1 MLVNIAR
8 LAMRPTVLKPFSPD
22 ATVMVR
28 FYQVLRTFCVVQE
41 LTESLQGPICN
52 MLYLPSDILP

>member
-1 MLVNIAR
+1 
-8 LAMRPTVLKPFSPD
+8 
-22 ATVMVR
+22 VMVR